1 MKKPNGFTFLELMI
15 TIAILAILVSL
26 ALPAF
31 NNHYKRA
38 KFTEVVLA
46 TNALQRAIEVCF
58 YTKETLNN
66 CDSFSK
72 IGASKSDYLAPKLIA
87 NIEIS
92 NTAGSYK
99 ITSTASS
106 EASLSNAGDTYIMIA
121 SINENQLQWELSSA
135 STCISEGTC

>member
-1 MKKPNGFTFLELMI
+1 MKKPLGFSLIELMV
-15 TIAILAILVSL
+15 TIAIMGVLVSL
-26 ALPAF
+26 ALPAY

-46 TNALQRAIEVCF
+46 TNALQRAVEVCF

-72 IGASKSDYLAPKLIA
+72 IGANKSDYLAPNFIA

-92 NTAGSYK
+92 NSGGSYK
-99 ITSTASS
+99 ITSIASS
-106 EASLSNAGDTYIMIA
+106 EASLSGAGDTYIMVA
-121 SINENQLQWELSSA
+121 SINANQIQWELSSA

>member
-1 MKKPNGFTFLELMI
+1 MRKALGFSLIELMI
-15 TIAILAILVSL
+15 TIAIMGILVSL
-26 ALPAF
+26 ALPAY

-66 CDSFSK
+66 CDSFNK
-72 IGASKSDYLAPKLIA
+72 IGASKSDYLAPNFIA

-92 NTAGSYK
+92 NTASSYT

-106 EASLSNAGDTYIMIA
+106 EASLSNTGDTYIMIA
-121 SINENQLQWELSSA
+121 NINANQLQWELSST
-135 STCISEGTC
+135 SSCISEGTC

>member
-1 MKKPNGFTFLELMI
+1 MKKPFGFSLIELMI
-15 TIAILAILVSL
+15 TIAIMGILVSL
-26 ALPAF
+26 ALPAY

-46 TNALQRAIEVCF
+46 TNALQRAVEVCF

-72 IGASKSDYLAPKLIA
+72 IGASKSDYLAPSFIA

-92 NTAGSYK
+92 NTAGSYT

-106 EASLSNAGDTYIMIA
+106 EASISNTGDTYIMVA
-121 SINENQLQWELSSA
+121 NINANQLQWELSSA

>member
-1 MKKPNGFTFLELMI
+1 MRKALGFSLIELMI
-15 TIAILAILVSL
+15 TIAIVGILVSL
-26 ALPAF
+26 ALPAY

-58 YTKETLNN
+58 YARETLNN

-72 IGASKSDYLAPKLIA
+72 IGTNKSNYLAPKFIA
-87 NIEIS
+87 NIEIL
-92 NTAGSYK
+92 NTAGNYK

-106 EASLSNAGDTYIMIA
+106 EASISNAGDTYIMVA
-121 SINENQLQWELSSA
+121 NINANQLQWELSSA